1 MSATR
6 RQVLGWA
13 ALGGAALVPGVAACG
28 PGSPGSSSTG
38 ASGPPPSPSATGQA
52 TDAQSLAALALW
64 TAYQGEQAGSYGIG
78 GVLVDNATGRV
89 LQTMPNRVFRTLP
102 SPGEGAQRASAATSS
117 SGPPAPP
124 PTFVQDPT
132 AHGERQLAS
141 WYLANRA
148 RLGLP
153 PAEDLTVVTSLD
165 PCLMCT
171 GAILTAGFR
180 AGVVALDDF
189 SGVNY
194 TGKGTFADLPEPLRA
209 RALDSFGYYR
219 VDGVRDFQGSK
230 AVAYSDT
237 PVEQGTYQQC
247 SDVYSQS
254 ADRVRA
260 ARGTAAKPPSQL
272 TNPATDPESV
282 NVRRAFEVVYPA
294 AFEVSVPD
302 GRRPTKAVYDA
313 LVGLVAS
320 TPGSTN
326 AVGFLDPFGNL
337 IVAATDQPSVSPLNT
352 AFALC
357 ARAYAQTRYA
367 LTERTITAPVAAAT
381 LTNPGYGTFVF
392 LRAPDP
398 YTPEGIFDYGAYGST
413 LAAPASPF
421 IPSAFQYY
429 ELPPGVS
436 ERDLQDVVPALPPL
450 YSQHLAMLPQRV
462 VERS

>member
-6 RQVLGWA
+6 RQVLGWS
-13 ALGGAALVPGVAACG
+13 ALGGAAALVPGLAGCG
-28 PGSPGSSSTG
+28 LDSSRADSSSSPT
-38 ASGPPPSPSATGQA
+38 APPPSPSATGEA
-52 TDAQSLAALALW
+52 TNAEALAALALW
-64 TAYQGEQAGSYGIG
+64 TAYQGEEAGSYGIG
-78 GVLVDNATGRV
+78 GVLVDNATGTV

-102 SPGEGAQRASAATSS
+102 SGKGSEASPSA
-117 SGPPAPP
+117 SGSTAPPA
-124 PTFVQDPT
+124 TFVQDPT

-141 WYLANRA
+141 WYLANRT

-153 PAEDLTVVTSLD
+153 PADRLTVVTSLD

-194 TGKGTFADLPEPLRA
+194 TGKGTFTDLPEPLRA
-209 RALDSFGYYR
+209 QALDSFGYYR
-219 VDGVRDFQGSK
+219 VDGVRGFQGSPSIAYYES
-230 AVAYSDT
+230 AVQQD
-237 PVEQGTYQQC
+237 TYQEC

-260 ARGTAAKPPSQL
+260 ARGTASVPPSKL
-272 TNPATDPESV
+272 TNPASDPESV
-282 NVRRAFEVVYPA
+282 NIRRAFEVVYPG
-294 AFEVSVPD
+294 AFDVSVRD
-302 GRRPTKAVYDA
+302 GRRPTRAVYNA
-313 LVGLVAS
+313 LVALVAS

-337 IVAATDQPSVSPLNT
+337 IVAAADQPTVSPLNT

-357 ARAYAQTRYA
+357 TRAYAQTRYA
-367 LTERTITAPVAAAT
+367 LTEREITAPVAAQT

-398 YTPEGIFDYGAYGST
+398 FTPEGIFDYGAYGST
-413 LAAPASPF
+413 LASPASPF

-436 ERDLQDVVPALPPL
+436 ERELQDVVPALPPL

-462 VERS
+462 VEAR